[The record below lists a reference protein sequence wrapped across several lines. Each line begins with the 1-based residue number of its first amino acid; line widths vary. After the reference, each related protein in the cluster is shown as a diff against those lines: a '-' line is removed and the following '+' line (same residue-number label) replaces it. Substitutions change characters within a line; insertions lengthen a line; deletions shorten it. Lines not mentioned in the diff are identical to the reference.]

1 MIADLG
7 QFAVFTSVLLAIY
20 AAIMAYLG
28 ARRQKQAWVDSA
40 RNALIAI
47 FPLMLVSG
55 LTMVYSLLNND
66 FSLEYVWRVTSR
78 ETPTYLKVTALWG
91 GQAGS
96 LLFWNILLAAF
107 TAFSHAPRLVQIS
120 PFHALC
126 HHDYGIYPD
135 VFPGAHRGH

>member
-7 QFAVFTSVLLAIY
+7 RFAVFISALLAIY
-20 AAIMAYLG
+20 AAITAFLG
-28 ARRQKQAWVDSA
+28 ARRGNQAWVDSA

-47 FPLMLVSG
+47 FPLMLLSG

-78 ETPTYLKVTALWG
+78 ETPTYLKITALWG

-107 TAFSHAPRLVQIS
+107 TAFSMRRDWSKYRHSSSSGERRRARNR
-120 PFHALC
+120 F
-126 HHDYGIYPD
+126 
-135 VFPGAHRGH
+135 